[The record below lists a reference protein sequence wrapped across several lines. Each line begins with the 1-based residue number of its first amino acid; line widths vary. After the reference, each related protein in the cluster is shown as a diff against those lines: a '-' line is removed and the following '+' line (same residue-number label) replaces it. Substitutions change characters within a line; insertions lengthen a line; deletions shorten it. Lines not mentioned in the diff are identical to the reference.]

1 MRRFEPVPLPE
12 GARTDRAS
20 MTLLRHFDNCE
31 RSAYLYL
38 KHDGGVGSHPMR
50 RGSALHRVLQLLT
63 DAMVENGEPRVPPEL
78 AKAVVDEVLADP
90 AYPCPVAE
98 HDYLRESVYR
108 WADETTF
115 DPGSV
120 IACETLFVLEIAGVE
135 VRAKIDRAEVL
146 EDGAV
151 HVVDYKSA
159 RALPAYED
167 VARKRPDGSM
177 AAKAFQ
183 LVVYGLALAYGRP
196 VRIEPCAECGGT
208 GVPKGTG
215 SPPGTSANNCQPCMA
230 RGYVEVVEPFPLAD
244 RAPRFDLEY
253 VYPGIETRDGK
264 MATRPVPL
272 TRRELEE
279 YLASL
284 GAVVKRF
291 LASAEGEECP
301 TCEGEG
307 RALVNVGLESTEGPD
322 VVMCP
327 TCEGRGR
334 VGDWP
339 AVPGSWCHEC
349 PAEMECPIP
358 RELRSY
364 AGAVNTRE
372 EAAQTAMVVDRQK
385 AWTKA
390 VDKELREWVKRNG
403 SLRVGDQVLEYA
415 TVESDEIRDKEGFLA
430 AVQRA
435 VEYGEPLDR
444 AEWIRHKVGSRFRQ
458 RTMSEDEMIEEGSNG
473 G

>member
-1 MRRFEPVPLPE
+1 MRRFEPVPFPE

-20 MTLLRHFDNCE
+20 MTLLRHYDNCE

-120 IACETLFVLEIAGVE
+120 IACETLFALEIAGVQ

-159 RALPAYED
+159 RALPSYED

-183 LVVYGLALAYGRP
+183 LVVYGLALAYGRSWSRSRSRTVP
-196 VRIEPCAECGGT
+196 PGSTWSTCIPGSRRGT
-208 GVPKGTG
+208 GRWRRG
-215 SPPGTSANNCQPCMA
+215 PC
-230 RGYVEVVEPFPLAD
+230 R
-244 RAPRFDLEY
+244 
-253 VYPGIETRDGK
+253 
-264 MATRPVPL
+264 
-272 TRRELEE
+272 
-279 YLASL
+279 
-284 GAVVKRF
+284 
-291 LASAEGEECP
+291 
-301 TCEGEG
+301 
-307 RALVNVGLESTEGPD
+307 
-322 VVMCP
+322 
-327 TCEGRGR
+327 
-334 VGDWP
+334 
-339 AVPGSWCHEC
+339 
-349 PAEMECPIP
+349 
-358 RELRSY
+358 
-364 AGAVNTRE
+364 
-372 EAAQTAMVVDRQK
+372 
-385 AWTKA
+385 
-390 VDKELREWVKRNG
+390 
-403 SLRVGDQVLEYA
+403 
-415 TVESDEIRDKEGFLA
+415 
-430 AVQRA
+430 
-435 VEYGEPLDR
+435 
-444 AEWIRHKVGSRFRQ
+444 
-458 RTMSEDEMIEEGSNG
+458 
-473 G
+473 